1 MRRAVLGLTLTLATS
16 ALAQGV
22 PVPATLLGVVVDA
35 VTQAPVAE
43 AQVVARGPALIG
55 EQSVVTDQTGAFEI
69 TLLPPGTYSLSVT
82 REGFLSFSPDALVLK
97 SGKMHVRIAV
107 LTVPPPVSVAAI
119 AIEFTES
126 MTAPAMLSGP
136 APEYT
141 QEAIERGVEGSMQVR
156 CVVTVEGSVR
166 ACKVVKGL
174 PFMNTAVIEA
184 LQKRKYRPA
193 LAQGKA
199 VDVFYTFNIRLK
211 LPTASTFDRR

>member
-1 MRRAVLGLTLTLATS
+1 MRRAVLGLTLTLATG

-107 LTVPPPVSVAAI
+107 LAVPPPVSVAAI
-119 AIEFTES
+119 AIEVNDS

-136 APEYT
+136 APDGT
-141 QEAIERGVEGSMQVR
+141 QEGIERGVEGSMHVR

-174 PFMNTAVIEA
+174 PFMNTPVTDP
-184 LQKRKYRPA
+184 LPKRKHQPF
-193 LAQGKA
+193 LAQPKA
-199 VDVFYTFNIRLK
+199 VDAY
-211 LPTASTFDRR
+211 